1 MHNQTGL
8 IVRTRLNFMQGVMV
22 TSVPY
27 QLASSKYAFDRAE
40 RNSAAAWRRPG
51 TGQVRVGDFNEPD
64 KRE

>member
-1 MHNQTGL
+1 
-8 IVRTRLNFMQGVMV
+8 MV